1 MKCLYYL
8 APTLAST
15 RTISDDL
22 HAIGVK
28 DWFIHVI
35 SNDEAGLK
43 KERIHSSNYI
53 ETLDFLR
60 TGLLGAY
67 IGFCVGMFAAF
78 LIMATRVFGPNV
90 SVVAYFSVILIA
102 TFFGG
107 WLGVLLGAGME
118 NKKLSQFHEAIQS
131 GQYLFLIYARKGKGK
146 TIKAMMR
153 DRHPESEYA
162 ATDEHFMTPFSDV
175 VRRKHVASQ

>member
-60 TGLLGAY
+60 TGLLADTDPQP
-67 IGFCVGMFAAF
+67 
-78 LIMATRVFGPNV
+78 ATTAMYCSP
-90 SVVAYFSVILIA
+90 SVV
-102 TFFGG
+102 
-107 WLGVLLGAGME
+107 
-118 NKKLSQFHEAIQS
+118 
-131 GQYLFLIYARKGKGK
+131 
-146 TIKAMMR
+146 
-153 DRHPESEYA
+153 
-162 ATDEHFMTPFSDV
+162 
-175 VRRKHVASQ
+175 

>member
-22 HAIGVK
+22 KSVGVR
-28 DWFIHVI
+28 DWYIHVI
-35 SNDEAGLK
+35 SIDEAGLQ

-67 IGFCVGMFAAF
+67 VGFFVGMLGA
-78 LIMATRVFGPNV
+78 LLLMAMKVFGTNV
-90 SVVAYFSVILIA
+90 SLFPYLAAILFA

-107 WLGVLLGAGME
+107 WLGAMLGVGME
-118 NKKLSQFHEAIQS
+118 SKKLQQFHHEIKG
-131 GQYLFLIYARKGKGK
+131 GQYLFLIYAKKGKGEA
-146 TIKAMMR
+146 IKSMMR
-153 DRHPESEYA
+153 NKHPESQHA
-162 ATDEHFMTPFSDV
+162 ATDEHFMNPFSDV
-175 VRRKHVASQ
+175 IRRNHAAPQ

>member
-1 MKCLYYL
+1 LCK
-8 APTLAST
+8 
-15 RTISDDL
+15 R
-22 HAIGVK
+22 
-28 DWFIHVI
+28 
-35 SNDEAGLK
+35 
-43 KERIHSSNYI
+43 ERIHSSNYI

-67 IGFCVGMFAAF
+67 FGFCVGVIAAF
-78 LIMATRVFGPNV
+78 LIMAASVFGPNV

-102 TFFGG
+102 TFSGG
-107 WLGVLLGAGME
+107 WLSVLLGVGLE
-118 NKKLSQFHEAIQS
+118 NKKLSQFHESIQY
-131 GQYLFLIYARKGKGK
+131 GQYLFLIYARKGKGEM
-146 TIKAMMR
+146 IKAMMR

>member
-22 HAIGVK
+22 HSVGVR
-28 DWFIHVI
+28 DWYIHVI
-35 SNDEAGLK
+35 SSDEAGLQ

-53 ETLDFLR
+53 ETLDFVR

-67 IGFCVGMFAAF
+67 IGFFVGMFGAF
-78 LIMATRVFGPNV
+78 LLMAMKVIGTNV
-90 SVVAYFSVILIA
+90 SLFPYLSAISIA

-107 WLGVLLGAGME
+107 WLGVMLGAGME
-118 NKKLSQFHEAIQS
+118 NKKLKQFHNEIQS
-131 GQYLFLIYARKGKGK
+131 GRYLFLVYARKGKGE

-153 DRHPESEYA
+153 DKHPESEYA
-162 ATDEHFMTPFSDV
+162 ATDEHFMSPFSDV
-175 VRRKHVASQ
+175 IRRNHVAPQ